1 MLTHFFFSS
10 LFHSLAVERATF
22 CTLVRSCLEMETH
35 PHLRTH
41 VDANTN
47 NMQGITCAGSD
58 AEDAAKEKRVFE
70 AESED
75 EAETRDEGTR
85 TKHAHAAKCAT
96 HTCMFE

>member
-1 MLTHFFFSS
+1 
-10 LFHSLAVERATF
+10 
-22 CTLVRSCLEMETH
+22 
-35 PHLRTH
+35 
-41 VDANTN
+41 
-47 NMQGITCAGSD
+47 MQGITCAGSD